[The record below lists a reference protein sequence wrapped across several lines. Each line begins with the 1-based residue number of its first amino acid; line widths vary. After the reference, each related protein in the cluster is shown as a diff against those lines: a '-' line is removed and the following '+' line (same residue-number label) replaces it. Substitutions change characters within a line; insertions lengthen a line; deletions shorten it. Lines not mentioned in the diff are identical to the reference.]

1 VIGQQVHITDN
12 LDLLLGVLPPP
23 IRRRLEE
30 QSDLEELLEVVMDLG
45 REPEARF
52 PGRVVRLSDQF
63 VTREDMQ
70 YVTSRVGTFGKDNRA
85 GIERTLHRISA
96 IRNRVGEIIGLT
108 LRVGRAVFGT
118 VDIVRDVIDSG
129 QSVLLVGRPGV
140 GKTTLLREAARV
152 LSDEVQKRVVVVD
165 TSNEIAGDGDI
176 PHPGIGRARR
186 MQVLYPELQHAVMI
200 EAVENHM
207 PEVIV
212 IDEIGTEAEA
222 LAARTIAE
230 RGVQLIATAHG
241 NTLDNL
247 LQNPTLC
254 DLIGGIQAVTLSDE
268 EARRRGTQKTVLE
281 RKAPPTFDVVIEIQ
295 EKDRLAVHHSVAQVV
310 DRFLRGTMPRPEI
323 RTRTPEGEVRITSG
337 AAEEVA
343 QQPPAPAPAADGEAG
358 PSAPHKIV
366 RVYPYA
372 VSRNR
377 LERAIRELRVPASIA
392 DNLYEADVLLTL
404 KSQEKRQPK
413 RLREAGTRGLPTH
426 VIKSNTLSQIE
437 GVLREIFGVEDRLS
451 PEEIALREVEEAIS
465 EVMSAAQPVELSPQN
480 SYVRRLQHQ
489 LIQRYGLSSESKGTD
504 PFRRV
509 VIYPQ

>member
-1 VIGQQVHITDN
+1 
-12 LDLLLGVLPPP
+12 
-23 IRRRLEE
+23 
-30 QSDLEELLEVVMDLG
+30 
-45 REPEARF
+45 
-52 PGRVVRLSDQF
+52 
-63 VTREDMQ
+63 
-70 YVTSRVGTFGKDNRA
+70 
-85 GIERTLHRISA
+85 
-96 IRNRVGEIIGLT
+96 
-108 LRVGRAVFGT
+108 
-118 VDIVRDVIDSG
+118 
-129 QSVLLVGRPGV
+129 
-140 GKTTLLREAARV
+140 
-152 LSDEVQKRVVVVD
+152 
-165 TSNEIAGDGDI
+165 
-176 PHPGIGRARR
+176 
-186 MQVLYPELQHAVMI
+186 MQVPYPELQHAVMI

-247 LQNPTLC
+247 LQNPTLS

-295 EKDRLAVHHSVAQVV
+295 EKDCLAVHHSVAQVV
-310 DRFLRGTMPRPEI
+310 DRFLRGTAPRPEI
-323 RTRTPEGEVRITSG
+323 RTRTPEGEVRITG
-337 AAEEVA
+337 TKAE
-343 QQPPAPAPAADGEAG
+343 PAPAAAATIDGQA
-358 PSAPHKIV
+358 PSLPHKIV
-366 RVYPYA
+366 RIYPYA

-392 DNLYEADVLLTL
+392 DTLYDADVLLTL

-437 GVLREIFGVEDRLS
+437 AVLREVFGVEDRLS
-451 PEEIALREVEEAIS
+451 SEEIALREVEEAIS
-465 EVMSAAQPVELSPQN
+465 EVMSTAQPVELSPQN

-489 LIQRYGLSSESKGTD
+489 LIQRYGLASESKGTD

>member
-1 VIGQQVHITDN
+1 MAGPQIHISDN
-12 LDLLLGVLPPP
+12 LDVLLGILPSP
-23 IRRRLEE
+23 IREAIVRQPEL
-30 QSDLEELLEVVMDLG
+30 DDLLEVVLDLG

-52 PGRVVRLSDQF
+52 PARAVRLSDGF
-63 VTREDMQ
+63 VNREDMQ
-70 YVTSRVGTFGKDNRA
+70 HVIGRVGTFGKDNRA

-108 LRVGRAVFGT
+108 CRVGRAVFGT
-118 VDIVRDVIDSG
+118 VDIVRDVIESG

-152 LSDEVQKRVVVVD
+152 LSDAIGKRVVVVD

-186 MQVLYPELQHAVMI
+186 MQVPYPELQHAVMI

-254 DLIGGIQAVTLSDE
+254 DLVGGIQAVTLSDE

-281 RKAPPTFDVVIEIQ
+281 RKAPPTFEVVIEIQ
-295 EKDRLAVHHSVAQVV
+295 EQDKLAVHHDVARVV
-310 DRFLRGTMPRPEI
+310 DRFLRGDMPRPEI
-323 RTRTPEGEVRITSG
+323 LIHPHLDLAHATRSEGSVE
-337 AAEEVA
+337 AA
-343 QQPPAPAPAADGEAG
+343 QQVRAGGRQVPVPGQAGVAFQPGQAGEASGRPVGHGNGDRPVQRHHRRRPG
-358 PSAPHKIV
+358 PQQLGAKIV
-366 RVYPYA
+366 EP
-372 VSRNR
+372 
-377 LERAIRELRVPASIA
+377 ERRC
-392 DNLYEADVLLTL
+392 
-404 KSQEKRQPK
+404 
-413 RLREAGTRGLPTH
+413 
-426 VIKSNTLSQIE
+426 LSQAN
-437 GVLREIFGVEDRLS
+437 VC
-451 PEEIALREVEEAIS
+451 
-465 EVMSAAQPVELSPQN
+465 
-480 SYVRRLQHQ
+480 
-489 LIQRYGLSSESKGTD
+489 SSNPLAS
-504 PFRRV
+504 
-509 VIYPQ
+509 

>member
-1 VIGQQVHITDN
+1 
-12 LDLLLGVLPPP
+12 
-23 IRRRLEE
+23 
-30 QSDLEELLEVVMDLG
+30 
-45 REPEARF
+45 
-52 PGRVVRLSDQF
+52 
-63 VTREDMQ
+63 
-70 YVTSRVGTFGKDNRA
+70 
-85 GIERTLHRISA
+85 
-96 IRNRVGEIIGLT
+96 
-108 LRVGRAVFGT
+108 
-118 VDIVRDVIDSG
+118 
-129 QSVLLVGRPGV
+129 
-140 GKTTLLREAARV
+140 
-152 LSDEVQKRVVVVD
+152 
-165 TSNEIAGDGDI
+165 
-176 PHPGIGRARR
+176 
-186 MQVLYPELQHAVMI
+186 MQVPYPELQHAVMI

-295 EKDRLAVHHSVAQVV
+295 EKDRLAVHHNV
-310 DRFLRGTMPRPEI
+310 DRGRRPVPARRRCRTPEI
-323 RTRTPEGEVRITSG
+323 RTRTPEGEVRIASG
-337 AAEEVA
+337 SADE
-343 QQPPAPAPAADGEAG
+343 PAPAPNGDRPHGRPA
-358 PSAPHKIV
+358 SAPHKVV
-366 RVYPYA
+366 RIYPYA

-377 LERAIRELRVPASIA
+377 LERAIHELRVPAAIA
-392 DNLYEADVLLTL
+392 DTLHNADVLLTI

-437 GVLREIFGVEDRLS
+437 AVLREIFGVEERLS
-451 PEEIALREVEEAIS
+451 GEEIALREVEEAIS

-489 LIQRYGLSSESKGTD
+489 LIERYGLASESKGTD

>member
-1 VIGQQVHITDN
+1 MFGQQIRITDN
-12 LDLLLGVLPPP
+12 LDVLLGVLPTQ
-23 IRRRLEE
+23 IRDAVER
-30 QSDLEELLEVVMDLG
+30 QPNLEELLEVVLDLG

-52 PGRVVRLSDQF
+52 PGRAVRLSEGF
-63 VTREDMQ
+63 VRPDDMQ
-70 YVTSRVGTFGKDNRA
+70 YVISRVGTFGKDNRA

-108 LRVGRAVFGT
+108 CRVGRAVFGT
-118 VDIVRDVIDSG
+118 VDIVRDVIESG

-152 LSDEVQKRVVVVD
+152 LSDEVAKRVVVVD

-186 MQVLYPELQHAVMI
+186 MQVPVPELQHAVMI

-254 DLIGGIQAVTLSDE
+254 DLVGGIQAVTLGDE

-281 RKAPPTFDVVIEIQ
+281 RKAPPTFEVVIEIQ
-295 EKDRLAVHHSVAQVV
+295 EQDRLAVHHDVAHVV
-310 DRFLRGTMPRPEI
+310 DRFLRGDVPRAEI
-323 RTRTPEGEVRITSG
+323 RTRTPEGEVRISG
-337 AAEEVA
+337 NGE
-343 QQPPAPAPAADGEAG
+343 PPAAPAPADGHPPA
-358 PSAPHKIV
+358 ARRPHRIV
-366 RVYPYA
+366 RIYPYA

-377 LERAIRELRVPASIA
+377 LERAIRELRVPVEIA
-392 DNLYEADVLLTL
+392 NTLSEADLLLTL

-413 RLREAGTRGLPTH
+413 RLRDAGTRGVPMH
-426 VIKSNTLSQIE
+426 IIKSNTISQIE
-437 GVLREIFGVEDRLS
+437 AVLRSIFGVDDRQGS
-451 PEEIALREVEEAIS
+451 DEVALREVEEAIS
-465 EVMSAAQPVELSPQN
+465 EVMASAQPVELSPQN
-480 SYVRRLQHQ
+480 SYIRRLQHQ
-489 LIQRYGLSSESKGTD
+489 FIQRYGLSSESKGTD

-509 VIYPQ
+509 VIYPH

>member
-1 VIGQQVHITDN
+1 MAGPQIHISDN
-12 LDLLLGVLPPP
+12 LDVLLGILPSP
-23 IRRRLEE
+23 IRDAIERQPEL
-30 QSDLEELLEVVMDLG
+30 DELLEVVLDLG

-52 PGRVVRLSDQF
+52 PAHAVRLSDGF
-63 VTREDMQ
+63 VNREDMQ
-70 YVTSRVGTFGKDNRA
+70 HVIGRVGTFGKDNRA

-108 LRVGRAVFGT
+108 CRVGRAVFGT
-118 VDIVRDVIDSG
+118 VDIVRDVIESG

-152 LSDEVQKRVVVVD
+152 LSDEIGKRVVVVD

-186 MQVLYPELQHAVMI
+186 MQVPYPELQHAVMI

-254 DLIGGIQAVTLSDE
+254 DLVGGIQAVTLSDE

-281 RKAPPTFDVVIEIQ
+281 RKAPPTFEVVIEIQ
-295 EKDRLAVHHSVAQVV
+295 EQDKLAVHHDVARVV
-310 DRFLRGTMPRPEI
+310 DRFLRGDMPRPEL
-323 RTRTPEGEVRITSG
+323 RTRTAEGEVRIS
-337 AAEEVA
+337 
-343 QQPPAPAPAADGEAG
+343 ADGEQPAPPAVTDG
-358 PSAPHKIV
+358 HPPVSKSPHKIV
-366 RVYPYA
+366 RIYPYA

-377 LERAIRELRVPASIA
+377 LERAIRELRVPADIA
-392 DNLYEADVLLTL
+392 NTLADADLMITL

-413 RLREAGTRGLPTH
+413 RLREAGTRGLPMH

-437 GVLREIFGVEDRLS
+437 ACLRAVFGVGDRLNS
-451 PEEIALREVEEAIS
+451 DEMALREVEEAIS
-465 EVMSAAQPVELSPQN
+465 EVMASAQPVELSPQN
-480 SYVRRLQHQ
+480 SYIRRLQHTFV
-489 LIQRYGLSSESKGTD
+489 QRYGLSSESKGTD

>member
-1 VIGQQVHITDN
+1 
-12 LDLLLGVLPPP
+12 
-23 IRRRLEE
+23 
-30 QSDLEELLEVVMDLG
+30 
-45 REPEARF
+45 
-52 PGRVVRLSDQF
+52 
-63 VTREDMQ
+63 
-70 YVTSRVGTFGKDNRA
+70 
-85 GIERTLHRISA
+85 
-96 IRNRVGEIIGLT
+96 
-108 LRVGRAVFGT
+108 
-118 VDIVRDVIDSG
+118 
-129 QSVLLVGRPGV
+129 
-140 GKTTLLREAARV
+140 
-152 LSDEVQKRVVVVD
+152 
-165 TSNEIAGDGDI
+165 
-176 PHPGIGRARR
+176 
-186 MQVLYPELQHAVMI
+186 MI

-295 EKDRLAVHHSVAQVV
+295 EKDRLAVHHDVDRVV
-310 DRFLRGTMPRPEI
+310 DRFLRGTMPHPEI
-323 RTRTPEGEVRITSG
+323 RTRTAEGEVRIASSD
-337 AAEEVA
+337 ADEP
-343 QQPPAPAPAADGEAG
+343 QPAPNGDRPHGR
-358 PSAPHKIV
+358 PSGAPHKVV
-366 RVYPYA
+366 RIYPYA

-377 LERAIRELRVPASIA
+377 LERAIHELRVPAAIA
-392 DNLYEADVLLTL
+392 DTLHNADVLLTI

-437 GVLREIFGVEDRLS
+437 AVLREIFGVEDRLS
-451 PEEIALREVEEAIS
+451 GEEIALREVEEAIS

-489 LIQRYGLSSESKGTD
+489 LIERYGLASESKGTD